1 MKSLLWMTI
10 RIVVKTGGPNG
21 YLLEARVNETWSTEM
36 KQSYREWGSN
46 ARPLC
51 SGSERKAWLLRK
63 QAMKVLE
70 ERRRERWKK
79 QKQT

>member
-1 MKSLLWMTI
+1 MTI

-51 SGSERKAWLLRK
+51 SGSERKA
-63 QAMKVLE
+63 
-70 ERRRERWKK
+70 
-79 QKQT
+79 